1 MVAGIHNLAAKIAGA
16 LRVVATTASTT
27 LTTAQIMDDGLLFV
41 QANSTT
47 GHTITLPAAAAQYAG
62 RFILVGNCVHATNN
76 ITLDS
81 ATDGFGG
88 TSSLN
93 AVTIDGGEVVE
104 VFCDGTYWYVNSATV
119 AA

>member
-16 LRVVATTASTT
+16 LRIIQTTASTT
-27 LTTAQIMDDGLLFV
+27 LTTAQIMDDGLPFV

-47 GHTITLPAAAAQYAG
+47 AHTITLPAAAAQYAG
-62 RFILVGNCVHATNN
+62 RFIIIGNCVHATNN
-76 ITLDS
+76 ITVDS

-88 TSSLN
+88 TASLN
-93 AVTIDGGEVVE
+93 DVNVDGGEYVI